1 MEDNLENKKDFKNR
15 LIDLYNQNK
24 LRLFVIILIILII
37 LISLIF
43 LKYNNEKK
51 NIMLAE
57 KYVQA
62 GLLLAA
68 KNEDNAKKLY
78 EEIIVS
84 ENKFYSILALN
95 TIIEKDLI
103 SSKKKILE
111 YFDILENS
119 ISAKDNV
126 DLIKLKKALY
136 LIKTSDI
143 QKGNEILKSLIDNN
157 STLNSIA
164 EELIKK

>member
-24 LRLFVIILIILII
+24 LKLLVIILIILII

-43 LKYNNEKK
+43 LKYNNEKR

-111 YFDILENS
+111 YFDVLENS

>member
-1 MEDNLENKKDFKNR
+1 MEDNLENKKDFKDR

-24 LRLFVIILIILII
+24 LKLFVIILIILII

-43 LKYNNEKK
+43 LKYNNEKR
-51 NIMLAE
+51 NMVTAE

-62 GLLLAA
+62 GLLLAV
-68 KNEDNAKKLY
+68 KNKDNAKKLY
-78 EEIIVS
+78 EEIIAS

-111 YFDILENS
+111 YFDVLENS

>member
-43 LKYNNEKK
+43 LKYNNEKR

-68 KNEDNAKKLY
+68 KKEDNAKNLY
-78 EEIIVS
+78 EEIIMS

-103 SSKKKILE
+103 SNKKKILK
-111 YFDILENS
+111 YFDVLENY

-126 DLIKLKKALY
+126 DLIKFKKALY

-157 STLNSIA
+157 SSLNSIA

>member
-24 LRLFVIILIILII
+24 LKLFIIILIILII

-43 LKYNNEKK
+43 LKYNNEKR

>member
-24 LRLFVIILIILII
+24 LKLLVIILIILII

-43 LKYNNEKK
+43 LKYNNEKR

>member
-1 MEDNLENKKDFKNR
+1 MEDNLENKKSFKNR
-15 LIDLYNQNK
+15 FIDFYNQNK
-24 LRLFVIILIILII
+24 LKLSIIILIILII

-51 NIMLAE
+51 NMMTAE

-95 TIIEKDLI
+95 TII
-103 SSKKKILE
+103 
-111 YFDILENS
+111 
-119 ISAKDNV
+119 
-126 DLIKLKKALY
+126 
-136 LIKTSDI
+136 
-143 QKGNEILKSLIDNN
+143 
-157 STLNSIA
+157 
-164 EELIKK
+164 

>member
-24 LRLFVIILIILII
+24 LKLFVIILIILII

-43 LKYNNEKK
+43 LKYNNEKR

>member
-24 LRLFVIILIILII
+24 LKLFVIILIILII

-43 LKYNNEKK
+43 LKYNNEKR

-143 QKGNEILKSLIDNN
+143 QKGKEILKSLIDNN
-157 STLNSIA
+157 STLKSIA

>member
-15 LIDLYNQNK
+15 LIGLYNQNK
-24 LRLFVIILIILII
+24 LKLLVIILIILII

-43 LKYNNEKK
+43 LKYNNEKR

-111 YFDILENS
+111 YFDVLENY
-119 ISAKDNV
+119 ISAKDNA

-157 STLNSIA
+157 STLNSIV

>member
-24 LRLFVIILIILII
+24 LKLFVIILIILII

-43 LKYNNEKK
+43 LKYNNEKR

-157 STLNSIA
+157 SSLNSIA

>member
-1 MEDNLENKKDFKNR
+1 MEDNLENKKSFKNR
-15 LIDLYNQNK
+15 FIDFYNQNK
-24 LRLFVIILIILII
+24 LKLSIIILIILII

-51 NIMLAE
+51 NMMTAE

>member
-15 LIDLYNQNK
+15 LIGLYNQNK
-24 LRLFVIILIILII
+24 LKLLVIILIILII

-43 LKYNNEKK
+43 LKYNNEKR

-68 KNEDNAKKLY
+68 KKEDNAKKLY
-78 EEIIVS
+78 EEIIMS

-103 SSKKKILE
+103 SNKKKILK
-111 YFDILENS
+111 YFDVLENY

-126 DLIKLKKALY
+126 DLIKFKKALY
-136 LIKTSDI
+136 LIKTSYI

-157 STLNSIA
+157 SSLNSIA

>member
-15 LIDLYNQNK
+15 LIGLYNQNK
-24 LRLFVIILIILII
+24 LKLLVIILIILII

-111 YFDILENS
+111 YFDVLENY
-119 ISAKDNV
+119 ISAKDNA

-157 STLNSIA
+157 STLNSIV

>member
-1 MEDNLENKKDFKNR
+1 MEDNLENKKNFKNR

-24 LRLFVIILIILII
+24 LKLFIIILIILII
-37 LISLIF
+37 LISLIL
-43 LKYNNEKK
+43 LKYNNEKR
-51 NIMLAE
+51 NMMTAE

-62 GLLLAA
+62 GLLLVA
-68 KNEDNAKKLY
+68 KKEDNAKKLY

-103 SSKKKILE
+103 PSKKKILE
-111 YFDILENS
+111 YFDVLENS

>member
-15 LIDLYNQNK
+15 LIGLYNQNK
-24 LRLFVIILIILII
+24 LKLLVIILIILII

-43 LKYNNEKK
+43 LKYNNEKR

-111 YFDILENS
+111 YFDVLENY
-119 ISAKDNV
+119 ISAKDNA